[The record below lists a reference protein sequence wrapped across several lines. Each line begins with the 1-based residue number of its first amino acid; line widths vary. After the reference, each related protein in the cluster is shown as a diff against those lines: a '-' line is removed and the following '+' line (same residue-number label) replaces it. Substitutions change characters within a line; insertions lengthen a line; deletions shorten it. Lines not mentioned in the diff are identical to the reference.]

1 MSDQSP
7 EVIEL
12 QMSDTR
18 ESLTQKIN
26 ALETHVVDT
35 LHNATSTVSDLLD
48 SAKTVVPDT
57 VADMKEAV
65 SEQVNTT
72 FNVTQHTKD
81 KPWAMVGGSA
91 ALGFIV
97 GMWLFRRGGQA
108 MAQPSRSRTQADP
121 FPAAAPKPAASAPSA
136 PSAPI
141 RLPGWL
147 DQIVDKLASKV
158 SEEVRKLGEVAL
170 DTVSTSIQHTL
181 EHSVPKLLDTTVNAA
196 TREREPVHGSPNE
209 NGFHSRI

>member
-7 EVIEL
+7 EVIES
-12 QMSDTR
+12 QMIDTR

-26 ALETHVVDT
+26 ALESHVVDT

-48 SAKTVVPDT
+48 SAKTVVPNT
-57 VADMKEAV
+57 IAEVKTAV

-91 ALGFIV
+91 ALGFVV
-97 GMWLFRRGGQA
+97 GMLAFRRGGSTNSGTHYA
-108 MAQPSRSRTQADP
+108 PAHPLS
-121 FPAAAPKPAASAPSA
+121 AAATTPVAARA

-147 DQIVDKLASKV
+147 DQIVERLASKV
-158 SEEVRKLGEVAL
+158 TEEVRKLSEVAVS
-170 DTVSTSIQHTL
+170 TVSTSIQHTL
-181 EHSVPKLLDTTVNAA
+181 EHTVPKLLDSTVKAA
-196 TREREPVHGSPNE
+196 TREREPVQSPTGD
-209 NGFHSRI
+209 NGFHSRM